1 MVGLNGLF
9 CVVFFFH
16 LVIKLLSVKRKGRI
30 INKYIRYIKIYT
42 FVRVFFLILVQI
54 PVFFWV
60 FFKNIILAIN
70 I

>member
-1 MVGLNGLF
+1 MDFFALF
-9 CVVFFFH
+9 FFFH
-16 LVIKLLSVKRKGRI
+16 LVIKLLSGKRKGRI

-60 FFKNIILAIN
+60 FFKNIFLAIN